1 MWIIREGWVVKEVM
15 NSFSPPNV
23 ELRDGEAL
31 FEVPD
36 AFEGSPGEDVR
47 FFDEDGRRKPFE
59 TLLAEGLVEPLPL
72 PPRPPRVPRRVK
84 WARRVIGFILKGVLG

>member
-1 MWIIREGWVVKEVM
+1 MWIIREGWKVKEVI

-23 ELRDGEAL
+23 NLLDGEAL

-47 FFDEDGRRKPFE
+47 FFDEEGRRKPFE
-59 TLLAEGLVEPLPL
+59 ALLAEGLVEPLP
-72 PPRPPRVPRRVK
+72 PSPKPPRVPRRVK
-84 WARRVIGFILKGVLG
+84 WVRVILMWIGRRVFG